1 MLLLLSSK
9 TEMTVDAKLQIVPTY
24 AYYPLYSN
32 CANLINDKK
41 CEFEVAEFSTKL
53 WKHEM
58 KY

>member
-32 CANLINDKK
+32 CANLINDKN

-53 WKHEM
+53 
-58 KY
+58 